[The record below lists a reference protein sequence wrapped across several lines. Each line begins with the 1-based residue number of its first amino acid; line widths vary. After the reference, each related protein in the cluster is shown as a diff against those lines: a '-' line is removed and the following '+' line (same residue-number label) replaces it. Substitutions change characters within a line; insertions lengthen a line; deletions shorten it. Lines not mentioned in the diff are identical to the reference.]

1 MKINFGSSRQ
11 NQSKSPRGI
20 WQAQGQRKT
29 FVGNFFGPWAG
40 GSTSKG
46 STGGQLT
53 KRAFLWRPLAIAG
66 VLAAALSSCGESA
79 TEMSKLGLVVN
90 GETFAQEGMVSK
102 DDWQISFQEIAV
114 TLGSVTALGEA
125 APDEGGDEVLE
136 ASWPLKEGEAAKEF
150 VTVTLH
156 EGPAQLGAQEV
167 PVGNYNQVK
176 WQWGGSEAAIAMKG
190 TAVKGDQTIEF
201 DMALPGTFQVACG
214 DYVGDERKGIV
225 TADSEGEV
233 ELTLHLDHLFG
244 DGESPPSAEINTKSL
259 GFDPFAATAEEG
271 KLSLAA
277 ADADTWATPQL
288 RQLLQ
293 EVLMSMP
300 HVGEGHCE
308 VDMLES
314 S

>member
-1 MKINFGSSRQ
+1 MAGS
-11 NQSKSPRGI
+11 I
-20 WQAQGQRKT
+20 
-29 FVGNFFGPWAG
+29 V
-40 GSTSKG
+40 
-46 STGGQLT
+46 GQLAE
-53 KRAFLWRPLAIAG
+53 RAFRWRPLAIASL
-66 VLAAALSSCGESA
+66 LATALSSCGGSA
-79 TEMSKLGLVVN
+79 AEMSKLGLVVN

-102 DDWQISFQEIAV
+102 DNWQISFQEIAV
-114 TLGSVTALGEA
+114 TVGSVTASGVPS
-125 APDEGGDEVLE
+125 PDEGSDEVLE
-136 ASWPLKEGEAAKEF
+136 ASWPLKEGDAAQEF

-176 WQWGGSEAAIAMKG
+176 WKWGGSEAAIAMKG

-201 DMALPGTFQVACG
+201 DMALPGAFQVVCG
-214 DYVGDERKGIV
+214 DYVGDKRKGIV

-259 GFDPFAATAEEG
+259 GFAPFAATAEGG
-271 KLSLAA
+271 KVALAT

-308 VDMLES
+308 VETLES